1 MTLATTCPR
10 CKTSFK
16 VVADQLKLRRGMVR
30 CGVCQTV
37 FSGLEQLRYVE
48 SEAILQQA
56 NEAAARAA
64 QNAARSQEHLPH
76 AAPPRPP
83 ESLFLPK
90 VDPASPP
97 YIQSTSE
104 FEDDLAADFQK
115 PNVSEPAFGVPLNQ
129 SLAQGSKDAFFE
141 TDNDLNNVG
150 SQRARSTYMKEPD
163 EHQLDASKQ
172 VFERPTAIA
181 KELISGSQVPEFIK
195 IDSSRDDT
203 ILALFSEQNKW
214 SKTQLRSDAVRR
226 SDRRA
231 DQQNEKNSNANA
243 RASAHTKTDEHPT
256 AMFMPDGWPSN
267 TPGKG
272 AHPPDSIKVDQNN
285 VSERPISDFKL
296 SEEDAV
302 DFFSSDGSYGTPR
315 DRFTKL
321 ARTGAMVGLGLLLIL
336 QLALLTRNWLSV
348 RVPALEPA
356 LNLIA
361 SPFGLSVELPRDLS
375 VLTIESFDVQA
386 SAKPDVLA
394 VSSMLRNRSAYPVQ
408 WPALELTLTGTD
420 GRPILKKIL
429 QPSEYLKQSGGAPN
443 AADQALLKAGIKSN
457 AEYPLRLGLQT
468 ENLRPTGYSVNLFY
482 N

>member
-64 QNAARSQEHLPH
+64 QNAARSQERVPE
-76 AAPPRPP
+76 ATPPRPP
-83 ESLFLPK
+83 ESIFLPNADSNIGAK
-90 VDPASPP
+90 A
-97 YIQSTSE
+97 QTNHSE
-104 FEDDLAADFQK
+104 SLDDLGPDFSQA
-115 PNVSEPAFGVPLNQ
+115 SDSSAAFGVPLNQ
-129 SLAQGSKDAFFE
+129 SIEQGSKDAFF
-141 TDNDLNNVG
+141 DQSGDLSNVG
-150 SQRARSTYMKEPD
+150 SRRSRSNYMKESD
-163 EHQLDASKQ
+163 EHQIDTTKDQ
-172 VFERPTAIA
+172 FERPTAIA
-181 KELISGSQVPEFIK
+181 KELINNSQVPEFIK

-214 SKTQLRSDAVRR
+214 SKTQLKSDTVRR
-226 SDRRA
+226 SDRRS
-231 DQQNEKNSNANA
+231 DQQNDKNNNANSRQNA
-243 RASAHTKTDEHPT
+243 DDHPT
-256 AMFMPDGWPSN
+256 AMYMPDGWPSN

-272 AHPPDSIKVDQNN
+272 AHPPDSIKADQQNAT
-285 VSERPISDFKL
+285 EKPISDFKL

-302 DFFSSDGSYGTPR
+302 DFFSSEGSYGTPR
-315 DRFTKL
+315 DRFTKM
-321 ARTGAMVGLGLLLIL
+321 ARTIAMVGLSFLLIL
-336 QLALLTRNWLSV
+336 QLALLARNWLSV

-429 QPSEYLKQSGGAPN
+429 QPSEYLKQSSGAPN
-443 AADQALLKAGIKSN
+443 AADQALLKTGIKSN